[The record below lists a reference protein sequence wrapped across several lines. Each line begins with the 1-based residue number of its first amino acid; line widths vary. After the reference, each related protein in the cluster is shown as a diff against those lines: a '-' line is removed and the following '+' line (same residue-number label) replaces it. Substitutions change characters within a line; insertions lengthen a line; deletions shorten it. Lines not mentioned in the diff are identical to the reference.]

1 MSIDPQPLGSES
13 KKERESF
20 WSIDKKD
27 RLDFSFWFS
36 LVFLVGFGLLCWY
49 HICHQN
55 NGFTLTALVKIA
67 QAFVPTGLVAFTL
80 TFLGFEIKEA
90 RGRVKLALA
99 RHREKKARKRRE
111 KEFLDWLHEQPPET
125 LNRLSDILKEEL

>member
-27 RLDFSFWFS
+27 RLDFSLWFS
-36 LVFLVGFGLLCWY
+36 LVFLLGFGLLCWY
-49 HICHQN
+49 HICHEN
-55 NGFTLTALVKIA
+55 KGCTLTAFIGIA
-67 QAFVPTGLVAFTL
+67 KAFVPTGLVAFTL

-90 RGRVKLALA
+90 IGRIRLGLA
-99 RHREKKARKRRE
+99 RCRERRAEKKRE
-111 KEFLDWLHEQPPET
+111 KE
-125 LNRLSDILKEEL
+125 ILKRLVEKHRDIEHPFE

>member
-49 HICHQN
+49 HICHKN
-55 NGFTLTALVKIA
+55 NGFTLTAFVGIA
-67 QAFVPTGLVAFTL
+67 QAFVPTGLFAFTL

-99 RHREKKARKRRE
+99 RHRERKAEKKHK
-111 KEFLDWLHEQPPET
+111 KEILEWLAQQPPET
-125 LNRLSDILKEEL
+125 LNRLSDNLKGEL

>member
-1 MSIDPQPLGSES
+1 MSIDPQPLGSEN

-49 HICHQN
+49 HICHEN
-55 NGFTLTALVKIA
+55 KGCTLTAFIGIA
-67 QAFVPTGLVAFTL
+67 KAFVPTGLVAFTL

-90 RGRVKLALA
+90 IGRIRLGLA
-99 RHREKKARKRRE
+99 RCRERRAEKKRE
-111 KEFLDWLHEQPPET
+111 KE
-125 LNRLSDILKEEL
+125 ILKRLVEKHRDIEHPFE